1 MKKGN
6 SIKLK
11 IAVII
16 SIIITIFWLLPYI
29 YVICCSFKPGSEVIA
44 VPPSFLPK
52 SFSVEFHSII
62 CKNERGWVSAEQF
75 DYSSLQY
82 NYCSYPGF
90 TGCICYS
97 EIWSE
102 AVSRLVVLILCLK
115 MIPTSSI
122 AVPIYEIICNMGL
135 YDTRIALIIVYAAV
149 NMPFVMW
156 TMLSFYEGVPSTLD
170 EAAYVDGASSLQ
182 TFRKVIL
189 PICKPGLATAF
200 IFTLF
205 LAWND
210 FLISLL
216 LTSMN
221 AKTFTVGLAGFLSAY
236 NLDLGPMCA
245 GAFLFSFP
253 VMILSMFAQRL
264 QLFRE

>member
-52 SFSVEFHSII
+52 SFSVENFI
-62 CKNERGWVSAEQF
+62 CKNGCRWVFAEQF
-75 DYSSLQY
+75 DHSSLQY

-102 AVSRLVVLILCLK
+102 AVSRTGGI
-115 MIPTSSI
+115 
-122 AVPIYEIICNMGL
+122 
-135 YDTRIALIIVYAAV
+135 DF
-149 NMPFVMW
+149 MPENDSYVQ
-156 TMLSFYEGVPSTLD
+156 YCSTYL
-170 EAAYVDGASSLQ
+170 
-182 TFRKVIL
+182 
-189 PICKPGLATAF
+189 
-200 IFTLF
+200 
-205 LAWND
+205 
-210 FLISLL
+210 
-216 LTSMN
+216 
-221 AKTFTVGLAGFLSAY
+221 
-236 NLDLGPMCA
+236 
-245 GAFLFSFP
+245 
-253 VMILSMFAQRL
+253 
-264 QLFRE
+264 

>member
-29 YVICCSFKPGSEVIA
+29 YVICCSFK
-44 VPPSFLPK
+44 
-52 SFSVEFHSII
+52 HSII

-102 AVSRLVVLILCLK
+102 AVSRAGGIDFMSENDSYIQYC
-115 MIPTSSI
+115 
-122 AVPIYEIICNMGL
+122 
-135 YDTRIALIIVYAAV
+135 
-149 NMPFVMW
+149 
-156 TMLSFYEGVPSTLD
+156 STYL
-170 EAAYVDGASSLQ
+170 
-182 TFRKVIL
+182 
-189 PICKPGLATAF
+189 
-200 IFTLF
+200 
-205 LAWND
+205 
-210 FLISLL
+210 
-216 LTSMN
+216 
-221 AKTFTVGLAGFLSAY
+221 
-236 NLDLGPMCA
+236 
-245 GAFLFSFP
+245 
-253 VMILSMFAQRL
+253 
-264 QLFRE
+264 

>member
-52 SFSVEFHSII
+52 SFSVENFTQLFVRMDAGGYLL
-62 CKNERGWVSAEQF
+62 N
-75 DYSSLQY
+75 SLQY

-102 AVSRLVVLILCLK
+102 AVSRTGGI
-115 MIPTSSI
+115 
-122 AVPIYEIICNMGL
+122 
-135 YDTRIALIIVYAAV
+135 DF
-149 NMPFVMW
+149 MPEND
-156 TMLSFYEGVPSTLD
+156 SYIQYCSTYL
-170 EAAYVDGASSLQ
+170 
-182 TFRKVIL
+182 
-189 PICKPGLATAF
+189 
-200 IFTLF
+200 
-205 LAWND
+205 
-210 FLISLL
+210 
-216 LTSMN
+216 
-221 AKTFTVGLAGFLSAY
+221 
-236 NLDLGPMCA
+236 
-245 GAFLFSFP
+245 
-253 VMILSMFAQRL
+253 
-264 QLFRE
+264 